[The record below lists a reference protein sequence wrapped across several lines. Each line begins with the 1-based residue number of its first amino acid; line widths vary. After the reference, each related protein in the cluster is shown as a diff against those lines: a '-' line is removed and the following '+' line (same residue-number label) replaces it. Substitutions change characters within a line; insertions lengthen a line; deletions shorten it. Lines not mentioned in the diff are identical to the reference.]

1 MKRRKIRKS
10 TFKTLGKTPE
20 EMVDLLE
27 TWLHERDRA
36 EEQYDDGGGI

>member
-1 MKRRKIRKS
+1 
-10 TFKTLGKTPE
+10 
-20 EMVDLLE
+20 MVDTVE